1 MVDGTGISV
10 NTSEGTLSEML
21 RDSLEVLSSGE
32 RKVARTI
39 LANYPIA
46 GLETVAELAAR
57 AKVSPPT
64 VVRCVSRLG
73 FSGYPEFQKRLM
85 REAVSYTHLTLP
97 TMCQV

>member
-46 GLETVAELAAR
+46 GLETVAELAEMLN
-57 AKVSPPT
+57 SD
-64 VVRCVSRLG
+64 SRPNAPVM
-73 FSGYPEFQKRLM
+73 S
-85 REAVSYTHLTLP
+85 SDT
-97 TMCQV
+97 